1 MTQPGA
7 DTTATVQAIKDNAQR
22 LGLTWQIQ
30 YATVTDGSSAGA
42 IIVTFDGDALS
53 VPTPAVSLVGV
64 LADGQRVA
72 VLTTP
77 PDGAYVIGILTPSRA
92 WTVYTPTWTSI
103 TGVNPTV
110 ANHDLGGSRYKY
122 LDSELAIAEVHILFG
137 GAGFGTGIYAFGLP
151 FSASAGS
158 VLTASGSAHMVDTGV
173 AEYDCGCTLFDATRI
188 RMFYANNSVG
198 ATTAGAFTFGNG
210 DTLQLSILFEPA

>member
-1 MTQPGA
+1 VTGT

-30 YATVTDGSSAGA
+30 YATVVDAASPGA
-42 IIVTFDGDALS
+42 TTVAFDGDTLS
-53 VPTPAVSLVGV
+53 VATPAVSLVGA
-64 LADGQRVA
+64 LANGQRVA

-77 PDGAYVIGILTPSRA
+77 PDGAYIIGQLTPSRNWTAYTPA
-92 WTVYTPTWTSI
+92 WTSL
-103 TGVNPTV
+103 TGVNPTP
-110 ANHDLGGSRYKY
+110 ANHDLSGSRYKY
-122 LDSELAIAEVHILFG
+122 IDSQLAVAEVRILFG
-137 GAGFGTGIYAFGLP
+137 GAGYGTGVYAFGLP
-151 FSASAGS
+151 FASTAGS
-158 VLTASGSAHMVDTGV
+158 VLTSTGAAHMLDAGV
-173 AEYDCGCTLFDATRI
+173 AEYACISKLLDETRI